1 MTQPKSGWLLFFVQR
16 SFYLKLLVVSLTFYN
31 FVREK

>member
-1 MTQPKSGWLLFFVQR
+1 MDGCFFFIVQR
-16 SFYLKLLVVSLTFYN
+16 SFYLKLLVVSVIFCN